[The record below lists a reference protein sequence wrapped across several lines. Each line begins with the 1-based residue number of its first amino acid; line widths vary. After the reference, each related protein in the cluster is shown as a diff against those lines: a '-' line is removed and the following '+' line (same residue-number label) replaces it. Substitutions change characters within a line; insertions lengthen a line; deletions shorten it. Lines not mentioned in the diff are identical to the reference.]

1 MALLNILNIAAA
13 AFCFYLFVAVQRMKV
28 RQREHRILS
37 ITAIALFQ
45 WTITAYFV
53 YNSEQ
58 LEILRILLP
67 ISCIGMFFFFPLNFH
82 FAYSLVYSRPMPKG
96 LFFSLYTSAAALAVA
111 QFFYPISMKI
121 VQTAPG
127 AGAVTQ
133 AVGTPVNLFW
143 ILYALSCWLL
153 PTVFYIRY
161 RRAAE
166 LNRQR
171 RQADILIRMIV
182 FTILIVM
189 AEYYLPLL
197 ISWWNTPS
205 RSPILFTPWVAAM
218 VYAIWN
224 YGFLRIAPGLLTG
237 KILDSIEDIVI
248 LYSMDGKAVYRN
260 RKALCLLGDGNC
272 HRIGEVDI
280 LKKAVEPVV
289 RRHESWTTDYPEKQ
303 LSMQVPQ
310 QAHGEHTELAASTE
324 SLTVKFRIKPVL
336 DRFNDPLGVL
346 VTGTPVPRYGDI
358 LQAYH
363 LSRREAEVLEHLM
376 AGWTI
381 EKTAR
386 ALFITERTVKAH
398 ISSIYEKTGATNRI
412 ELANLLAPTDRI
424 M

>member
-13 AFCFYLFVAVQRMKV
+13 AFSLYLFVAVRRMKV

-37 ITAIALFQ
+37 ITALSLFQ

-58 LEILRILLP
+58 IEVLRILLP

-82 FAYSLVYSRPMPKG
+82 FAYSLVYSRTMPKG
-96 LFFSLYTSAAALAVA
+96 LFFPLYSSAAAFATA
-111 QFFYPISMKI
+111 QIFYPISMKI
-121 VQTAPG
+121 VQTGSG
-127 AGAVTQ
+127 AWAVTQ

-143 ILYALSCWLL
+143 MIYALLCWLV
-153 PTVFYIRY
+153 PTVFYIHY

-166 LNRQR
+166 LNRQS
-171 RQADILIRMIV
+171 RQADLLIRMII
-182 FTILIVM
+182 FTIFVVM
-189 AEYYLPLL
+189 AEYYLPSL
-197 ISWWNTPS
+197 IPWWNTPS

-237 KILDSIEDIVI
+237 KILDSIEDLVI
-248 LYSMDGKAVYRN
+248 LYSMDGEAVYRN
-260 RKALCLLGDGNC
+260 RKALCILGDGNC
-272 HRIGEVDI
+272 HQTGETDF
-280 LKKAVEPVV
+280 LKKVV
-289 RRHESWTTDYPEKQ
+289 HPMVQKHESWTTNYPEKQ

-310 QAHGEHTELAASTE
+310 QAHEDHPELAASAE
-324 SLTVKFRIKPVL
+324 SFTVKFRIKPVL

-346 VTGTPVPRYGDI
+346 VTGTPVPRYTDI
-358 LQAYH
+358 LQTYH

-412 ELANLLAPTDRI
+412 ELANLLSSTDH
-424 M
+424 